1 MTALTANK
9 QRPVKLPPGGLRMV
23 KVKLAGYT
31 NFGAGNTAH
40 TVYHG
45 SIVAQ
50 DVSDTDGYSRAVGM
64 TPASGDIFMGV
75 ALEKQVVD
83 SSTLADGSVE
93 VTVAANGVWGFP
105 KASLAQTDVGA
116 DIYCTDDDAVQTSST
131 NALKIGKLEEVD
143 ATYAWINIAPYFG
156 TAT

>member
-31 NFGAGNTAH
+31 NFGGGNTAH
-40 TVYHG
+40 NVYHG

-50 DVSDTDGYSRAVGM
+50 DVSDTDGYARAVGF
-64 TPASGDIFMGV
+64 TPASGDVFMGI
-75 ALEKQVVD
+75 ALEKQEVG
-83 SSTLADGSVE
+83 SSDLADGTVE
-93 VTVAANGVWGFP
+93 VTVAANGVWGFA
-105 KASLAQTDVGA
+105 KGSIAQTDVGA
-116 DIYCTDDDAVQTSST
+116 DIYCVDDDTVQTSST

-143 ATYAWINIAPYFG
+143 STYAWVNIAPYFG
-156 TAT
+156 VAT